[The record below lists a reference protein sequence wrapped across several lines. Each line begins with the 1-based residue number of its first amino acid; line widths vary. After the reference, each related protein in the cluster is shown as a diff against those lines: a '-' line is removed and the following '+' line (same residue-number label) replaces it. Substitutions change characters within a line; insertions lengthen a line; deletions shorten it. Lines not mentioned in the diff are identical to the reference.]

1 MILNGLHAILA
12 QATTSPSAAPAGTT
26 TAPGTGTTGPTVAN
40 PGGEQIKMLGFMV
53 VAIVVL
59 FVMMRRTQ
67 SKKDKELADMMGR
80 LKPGDKVVTG
90 SGIVGTVVSIKD
102 KTISLRSAETKLE
115 VLKSAVTQVTERAE
129 SASNES

>member
-1 MILNGLHAILA
+1 MFFNGLHAILA
-12 QATTSPSAAPAGTT
+12 QATSSPPAAPAGTAT
-26 TAPGTGTTGPTVAN
+26 PAATDAPQTVPN

-53 VAIVVL
+53 IAIVVL
-59 FVMMRRTQ
+59 FIMMRRTQ
-67 SKKDKELADMMGR
+67 SKKDKELADMLGR
-80 LKPGDKVVTG
+80 IKPGDKIVTG